1 MTALQRE
8 QKVQGGA
15 DADRVISGL
24 DGSPVASCSLWWRNT
39 PVHGDHK
46 VGLIGRYAA
55 ADDHSAEK
63 LLSAACDELRDHGC
77 TLAIGPMDGSTWHSY
92 RFVTQKG
99 VEAPFAIEPENP
111 DSWPE
116 QFRTFGF
123 NALASYTSSLSE
135 LQGHEDSRLDRA
147 RRRFEENG
155 IRIRTLDPNP
165 DHFKEEMRRIF
176 HLAQI
181 SFQNNFLYSP
191 ISEDEFLNLYLPI
204 QSMIDPKLVLI
215 AQRDEEVVAFL
226 FAIPDFKRVRN
237 GSRSDTAI
245 LKTVAVLPEKANA
258 GLGSFLVAYSHVCAL
273 EQGYRRVIHALMH
286 NNNVSM
292 NISRKTAKPI
302 RTYELFA
309 KEL

>member
-1 MTALQRE
+1 MTALHQE
-8 QKVQGGA
+8 QKVRGGS

-24 DGSPVASCSLWWRNT
+24 DGLPVASCSLWWRET
-39 PVHGDHK
+39 PVYGDHK

-55 ADDHSAEK
+55 ADDPSAKK

-92 RFVTQKG
+92 RFVTKKG
-99 VEAPFAIEPENP
+99 VDAPFAIEPENP

-123 NALASYTSSLSE
+123 NTLASYTSSLTE
-135 LQGHEDSRLDRA
+135 IYGAEDPRLNRA
-147 RRRFEENG
+147 RSRFEKNG
-155 IRIRTLDPNP
+155 ICIRTLDSNP

-204 QSMIDPKLVLI
+204 QSMIDPNLVLI
-215 AQRDEEVVAFL
+215 AERDEEVVAFL
-226 FAIPDFKRVRN
+226 FMIPDFKRAMN

-258 GLGSFLVAYSHVCAL
+258 GLGSFLVAYSHVCAF
-273 EQGYRRVIHALMH
+273 EQGYHRVIHALMH
-286 NNNVSM
+286 DDNASM